1 MRYPTHIGC
10 LWLALLLFLIGG
22 TPLLAGLLRAF
33 GTFLLVAVVG
43 SIAFTWW
50 LRRQAV
56 VRYARSQ
63 TEAHNRFVELLVA
76 LLVRLAEVDGPINRG
91 EVGAIRK
98 YFQQSLG
105 YRDERLL
112 WIRDLIKA
120 SRRSSEPVESL
131 CARIRSQYGFQERFI
146 AITVLARVA
155 EADGRLGREEMA
167 FIERVAV
174 ELGLRPFMSGF
185 GGEFRRSRTRREAPQ
200 RQSQIE
206 EALAVLGLPPDATAA
221 DIKSA
226 WRKLSLEN
234 HPDRVAHLGG
244 EFRALAEERMRGIN
258 EAYTRLKEAGRVE

>member
-1 MRYPTHIGC
+1 MLVGV
-10 LWLALLLFLIGG
+10 
-22 TPLLAGLLRAF
+22 LRVF
-33 GTFLLVAVVG
+33 GAFLLVAVLG
-43 SIAFTWW
+43 TIGLTWW

-63 TEAHNRFVELLVA
+63 SEAHNRFVEVLVA

-91 EVGAIRK
+91 EVGAIRNF
-98 YFQQSLG
+98 FQQSLG

-112 WIRDLIKA
+112 WVRDLIKA
-120 SRRSSEPVESL
+120 SRRSSEPVEEL

-146 AITVLARVA
+146 VVQVLARVA

-167 FIERVAV
+167 FIEHVAV
-174 ELGLRPFMSGF
+174 EIGLRPFVSAF
-185 GGEFRRSRTRREAPQ
+185 GGDFGRGQARRDAPPRRSA
-200 RQSQIE
+200 ID
-206 EALAVLGLPPDATAA
+206 EALAVLGLPTDATPA